1 MKHILLISMIILV
14 IMAGFGHTQM
24 QGHMMGSEVQ
34 QRAGGYYPCGQTM
47 GPGYGG
53 HMMGH
58 GMGMMGPGYGGH
70 MMGYGDSESNRKFL
84 DDTVDV
90 RREMHNKKFDY
101 FEASR
106 NPDTKPEKISKLKK
120 EMRAL
125 QIKML
130 EKAPL

>member
-1 MKHILLISMIILV
+1 MVILV
-14 IMAGFGHTQM
+14 IMAGYGYTQM
-24 QGHMMGSEVQ
+24 QGHMMGSEAP
-34 QRAGGYYPCGQTM
+34 QRAGGYYPCGQMMGSGMGMM

-53 HMMGH
+53 RMMGS

-70 MMGYGDSESNRKFL
+70 MMGSGDEESRRKFL
-84 DDTVDV
+84 DDTVDT
-90 RREMHNKKFDY
+90 RREMHNRKFDY

-106 NPDTKPEKISKLKK
+106 NPDTKPETILKLKK

-125 QIKML
+125 QIRML

>member
-1 MKHILLISMIILV
+1 MKQILLISLLILV
-14 IMAGFGHTQM
+14 IMAGFGYTQM
-24 QGHMMGSEVQ
+24 QGHMMGSEAPQ
-34 QRAGGYYPCGQTM
+34 QAGGNYPCGQTM

-53 HMMGH
+53 HMMGQGYGGRMMGQ
-58 GMGMMGPGYGGH
+58 GMGMMGQ
-70 MMGYGDSESNRKFL
+70 GDEESQKKFL
-84 DDTVDV
+84 DDTVDI
-90 RREMHNKKFDY
+90 RRQMHNKKFDY

-106 NPDTKPEKISKLKK
+106 NPDTKPETILKLKK